1 MRSKEQN
8 SGLQYIILELERKF
22 PYFKKMD
29 IYAAVSQAYKKTHT
43 LFKKISDGEMEE
55 IRKIATTDLS
65 IS

>member
-1 MRSKEQN
+1 MRSNEQN

-29 IYAAVSQAYKKTHT
+29 VYAAVSQAYKKTHI
-43 LFKKISDGEMEE
+43 LFKKITDREMDE
-55 IRKIATTDLS
+55 IREIATRDLS